1 MLTEKHLAL
10 ASLFLAISGFAL
22 LFFINNAIEPQEIS
36 IGDIGKE
43 HTGEMVSVLGRVDW
57 VLEKDGFI
65 IFTLNDGAK
74 IKAIRFSPTKEES
87 NAAKV
92 NSFVRVTG
100 KVQIYEGEVEIV
112 AFGIT
117 Q

>member
-1 MLTEKHLAL
+1 M
-10 ASLFLAISGFAL
+10 
-22 LFFINNAIEPQEIS
+22 
-36 IGDIGKE
+36 
-43 HTGEMVSVLGRVDW
+43 
-57 VLEKDGFI
+57 
-65 IFTLNDGAK
+65 K